1 MIVELGEPDVALRVR
16 RLDVESPAIL
26 RQAHHPRTAQIDLF
40 AGELP
45 ERHDGDGAS
54 AKVEYA
60 DVLTFEVD
68 DLVAVGSPLRRG
80 AAVRQ
85 LFHLVR
91 AQRVKNDLPA
101 HAIPA
106 GDELPVGR
114 PPREAEK

>member
-45 ERHDGDGAS
+45 ERHDGGGAS
-54 AKVEYA
+54 AKDAEA
-60 DVLTFEVD
+60 ELLTLEVGD
-68 DLVAVGSPLRRG
+68 QIPVGSPLRR
-80 AAVRQ
+80 ADAVRQ
-85 LFHLVR
+85 LFPLVR

-101 HAIPA
+101 DAIPA
-106 GDELPVGR
+106 GDELPVR
-114 PPREAEK
+114 